1 MLENK
6 NLPIEESLMPK
17 FRDLSSVITDE
28 RFKTYMEPEE
38 RAKLVE
44 NSLKS
49 MRKTKHKQS
58 LEKIWATNKDV
69 KQDSK

>member
-17 FRDLSSVITDE
+17 FRDLTSVITEE
-28 RFKTYMEPEE
+28 RFKTYMAPEE
-38 RAKLVE
+38 RVKLVE
-44 NSLKS
+44 NSLKA
-49 MRKTKHKQS
+49 MRKTKMKQS

-69 KQDSK
+69 KQGAE